1 MIFIFLKSLILVS
14 VMFINLVPLVKYEA
28 PEMTIE
34 QMANEVNLSEDE
46 FIFLSSVVEAESNR
60 STDGDLTGRI
70 LIAVTIINRVNSDYF
85 PDTLNGVLTQRNQ
98 FSTVRNGHSVTSRT
112 SFSDEAVLEAFEL
125 LENEELPNNILFFN
139 CIGFNYGEP
148 FRLVEGED
156 TIGGNY
162 FMTYGEET

>member
-14 VMFINLVPLVKYEA
+14 VMMINLVPLVKYEA

-34 QMANEVNLSEDE
+34 EMANEVNLSEDE

-60 STDGDLTGRI
+60 S
-70 LIAVTIINRVNSDYF
+70 
-85 PDTLNGVLTQRNQ
+85 Q
-98 FSTVRNGHSVTSRT
+98 FSTVRNGHSVTNRT

-148 FRLVEGED
+148 FRLVEDED